1 MQWGDFS
8 TIIER
13 YLYRFKY
20 LPCYSFT
27 ASYVSNP
34 SVMTSKNDQIQ
45 TLIKLNDELE
55 NYFQNTIIPQL
66 FVDANLILR
75 KFTPPA
81 MKQFK
86 LSQTDVGK
94 PIGDVKENFRFPA
107 ITENI
112 QMVIE
117 TGEILEKEIQ
127 TTDMRWYQMNI
138 LPYVVK
144 KKKRANGVI
153 ITFVDI
159 SPRIKDLKEQEK
171 LNQEYQLLLDT
182 IAHDIKN
189 PLLALSL
196 TVEMLKKLSDSN
208 MDKFPL
214 LLGHVDSS
222 LVQMKKVISDLID
235 TRWQQHR
242 YQPEEE
248 LLDLQN
254 IVEDVRLTLSHQIQ
268 DSGAIIKQDIGIS
281 QLSFARRKLRSVL
294 YNLISNA
301 INYTPPERKPE
312 IFISSFQEEDF
323 FVISIA
329 DNGIGIAEADQE
341 FIFKKFGRL
350 YSNNEGSGV
359 GLYLVKCI
367 VDEAGGKI
375 TVSSEIGKGTVISIF
390 IPIEKGIAG

>member
-1 MQWGDFS
+1 
-8 TIIER
+8 
-13 YLYRFKY
+13 
-20 LPCYSFT
+20 
-27 ASYVSNP
+27 
-34 SVMTSKNDQIQ
+34 MTSKNDQIQ

-81 MKQFK
+81 MRQFK
-86 LSQTDVGK
+86 LLQTDVGK

-138 LPYVVK
+138 LPYIVK
-144 KKKRANGVI
+144 KKKRTNGVI

-254 IVEDVRLTLSHQIQ
+254 IVEDVRLTLAHRIK

-312 IFISSFQEEDF
+312 IFISSFQDGDF

-329 DNGIGIAEADQE
+329 DNGIGIAKADQQ

-359 GLYLVKCI
+359 GLYLVKSI

-375 TVSSEIGKGTVISIF
+375 TVSSEIGKGTVMSVF
-390 IPIEKGIAG
+390 LPIEKGAAG